1 MIVTATWKR
10 GGQTSKNRQG
20 RRRTWKLF
28 HILSFLEP
36 CEGEAHKFQFT
47 QPGRGRQW
55 VWQGGLPHNHPSL
68 FKSALSPSPV
78 KYTLPHPPV
87 FNTLYQQR
95 QPDHPSHF
103 HTVTLLM
110 AKTKPLAQPLHDNPT
125 QASHHVPAH
134 TTRNTT
140 PRSQQPQTS
149 HATVLTSILQQS
161 SASQNKQRPTAKSN
175 TPIRGP
181 SRRRQPAGQA
191 MDSFE
196 ESLVHAMEDSDDLDE
211 DDLSFKKYF

>member
-1 MIVTATWKR
+1 MKERRADKQKQAR
-10 GGQTSKNRQG
+10 ASQG
-20 RRRTWKLF
+20 KPWKLF

-55 VWQGGLPHNHPSL
+55 GAKRWVWQGGLPHNHPSL

-78 KYTLPHPPV
+78 KYTLPHPAV

-134 TTRNTT
+134 TTRRNTT

-191 MDSFE
+191 MD
-196 ESLVHAMEDSDDLDE
+196 
-211 DDLSFKKYF
+211 